1 MSAFIISLTAVVIAA
16 CSESFAQQP
25 LKLAPRKEFN
35 IPLAKLRVAFDEQ
48 TGQKD
53 MVRISFGRSDEQIII
68 TTLNDYVEKRKK
80 HGKKTVTYRESVE
93 KAYQLSD
100 FEAKHINNV
109 CKTMQKTLHYLEG
122 DLKRKRWGKCLYL
135 DAYLPRFLDGFHT
148 LICAAKSSAD
158 ALPRHA
164 KAPPDAYDISENSPK
179 SDKRINSWRADEDKR
194 MKLRIA
200 TKELI
205 YQIKRWRKKELNN
218 RKRNKALSYSDNFDR
233 AFTAFVHT
241 YFGLD
246 VKPQILKRK

>member
-1 MSAFIISLTAVVIAA
+1 MIVAFTALGQ
-16 CSESFAQQP
+16 SFAQKAP
-25 LKLAPRKEFN
+25 ELAPRKEFD
-35 IPLAKLRVAFDEQ
+35 IPLAKLKVAFDEQ

-53 MVRISFGRSDEQIII
+53 MVKIRFGRSNEQIII
-68 TTLNDYVEKRKK
+68 STLNDYVEKRKK
-80 HGKKTVTYRESVE
+80 HGKETITFRESVE

-100 FEAKHINNV
+100 FEAEHIDDV
-109 CKTMQKTLHYLEG
+109 CKTMQKTLDDFEG

-164 KAPPDAYDISENSPK
+164 KAPADAYDVSESSPK
-179 SDKRINSWRADEDKR
+179 SDQRINSWRADEDKR
-194 MKLRIA
+194 IKLRIA
-200 TKELI
+200 TKELV
-205 YQIKRWRKKELNN
+205 YQTKKWRKKELNN
-218 RKRNKALSYSDNFDR
+218 KKRNKALSYSDSFDR

-246 VKPQILKRK
+246 IKPQIVKRKRK